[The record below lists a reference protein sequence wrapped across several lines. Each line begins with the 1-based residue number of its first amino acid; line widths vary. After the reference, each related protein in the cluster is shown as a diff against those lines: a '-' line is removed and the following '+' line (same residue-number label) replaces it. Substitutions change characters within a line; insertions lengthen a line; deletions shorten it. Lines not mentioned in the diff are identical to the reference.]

1 LLARTRGVPEMKCK
15 HEFVPV
21 DEAGVMPY
29 ELYKL
34 SREKRKEWMACKKC
48 GLVIHARVIPF
59 AIHCKSL
66 GGFLM

>member
-1 LLARTRGVPEMKCK
+1 MTSCISLLARTHGELEMKCK

-34 SREKRKEWMACKKC
+34 PREKRKE
-48 GLVIHARVIPF
+48 
-59 AIHCKSL
+59 
-66 GGFLM
+66 